1 MAILV
6 EMREME
12 TQSRLSR
19 PFLSSSCK
27 TLIGVMNGS
36 LQFLTP
42 RKILP
47 LPELLAKFK
56 CVLACSCSPNFC
68 SCSQARFLVSIA

>member
-27 TLIGVMNGS
+27 TLMEVMNGS
-36 LQFLTP
+36 LKFLTP

-47 LPELLAKFK
+47 LLNLLVLPKFLQLLTSSLS
-56 CVLACSCSPNFC
+56 CQYCSSKSF
-68 SCSQARFLVSIA
+68 FGLK